1 MRKLWLGLSIL
12 GVLLILCIGELSIL
26 NRQNCQIT
34 ALLEQAFHAD
44 MEEAETIS
52 LRAKQC
58 WEKSVSFIDTV
69 MSHEE
74 TDEIRRE
81 FSDLLIFAREKSR
94 EDYLASCGRLLV
106 MIQHLTE
113 MERPLWQNIL

>member
-1 MRKLWLGLSIL
+1 MRKLWLGFAIL
-12 GVLLILCIGELSIL
+12 AVLFVLCIGSLSAL
-26 NRQNCQIT
+26 AGQNQQT
-34 ALLEQAFHAD
+34 AALLEQAFDAD
-44 MEEAETIS
+44 MEEAEAIS
-52 LRAKQC
+52 MRAKQC
-58 WEKSVSFIDTV
+58 WEKGISFIDTV

-106 MIQHLTE
+106 MIRHLTE

>member
-1 MRKLWLGLSIL
+1 MRKLWLGLAIL
-12 GVLLILCIGELSIL
+12 GVFLFLCIGELSIL
-26 NRQNCQIT
+26 DGQNQKT
-34 ALLEQAFHAD
+34 AALLEEAFRAD
-44 MEEAETIS
+44 MDEAEAIS

-58 WEKSVSFIDTV
+58 WEKSLGFLDTV

-81 FSDLLIFAREKSR
+81 FSDLLVFAREQSR

-106 MIQHLTE
+106 MLRHLTE
-113 MERPLWQNIL
+113 MERPLWRNIL

>member
-1 MRKLWLGLSIL
+1 MRKLWLGLAIL
-12 GVLLILCIGELSIL
+12 ALLLVLCIGALVMLDGL
-26 NRQNCQIT
+26 NQQT
-34 ALLEQAFHAD
+34 AALLEQAAEAD
-44 MEEAETIS
+44 MEEAAAVS

-58 WEKSVSFIDTV
+58 WENTVGFIDTV

-81 FSDLLIFAREKSR
+81 FSDLLVFARAKSR
-94 EDYLASCGRLLV
+94 EEYLASCGRLLV
-106 MIQHLTE
+106 MIRHLTE